1 MLHLILAALLLAQAA
16 KDVASGPLRED
27 SDATTEDWITRVL
40 NYMKSNPETLEE
52 LMTEDY
58 AVTEGDIMLLSDRN
72 AVESV
77 WPSTEIPFTI
87 SPESESRARVILS
100 AMAMVSEHTCVSF
113 HRRTFET
120 NYLTFVTSKG
130 CASFVG
136 CIGGEQA
143 VFVGPQCTMGNIVH
157 EILHALGF
165 YHEHTR
171 SDRDQYI
178 TVLHGNIME
187 GKERN
192 FQKASG
198 ETFGLEYNAA
208 SIMHYGGEFFSD
220 NGLPTIV
227 SKEEVMN
234 MGQRTKMTDSDVQ
247 RVRLL
252 YSCDPPKKTG
262 RY

>member
-1 MLHLILAALLLAQAA
+1 MLHLILAALLLAQSA

-40 NYMKSNPETLEE
+40 NYMESNPETLEE

-58 AVTEGDIMLLSDRN
+58 AVTEGDIMLSSDRN
-72 AVESV
+72 AVDSV
-77 WPSTEIPFTI
+77 WPSTRIPFTI
-87 SPESESRARVILS
+87 SPESESRTWGILS
-100 AMAMVSEHTCVSF
+100 AMAMVSRHTCVSF
-113 HRRTFET
+113 HRRTSET
-120 NYLTFVTSKG
+120 NYLTFVMSKG

-136 CIGGEQA
+136 CIGGEQP
-143 VFVGPQCTMGNIVH
+143 VFVGPQCTRGNIVH

-165 YHEHTR
+165 DHEHTR
-171 SDRDQYI
+171 SDRDQYV
-178 TVLHGNIME
+178 TVLHRNIME

-192 FQKASG
+192 FQKAKG
-198 ETFGLEYNAA
+198 QTFGLEYNAA

-234 MGQRTKMTDSDVQ
+234 MGQRKKMTDSDVQ

-252 YSCDPPKKTG
+252 YSCGTL
-262 RY
+262 